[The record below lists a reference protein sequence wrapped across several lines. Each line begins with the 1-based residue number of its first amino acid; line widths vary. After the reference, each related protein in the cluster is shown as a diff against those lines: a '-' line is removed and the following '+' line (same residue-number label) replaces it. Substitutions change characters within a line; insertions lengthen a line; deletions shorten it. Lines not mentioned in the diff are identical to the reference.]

1 MPKDSYVCPNCGF
14 ILPRKDPTISGWD
27 SQSSLRHIHCPRC
40 EKIVAFIE
48 CLL

>member
-14 ILPRKDPTISGWD
+14 VLPKKDAIISGWD
-27 SQSSLRHIHCPRC
+27 SQSSLRHVHCPRC
-40 EKIVAFIE
+40 GKIAAFIE